1 LKLACLLLALIVA
14 PMTHAQGGIVTVGVF
29 LSECARDREP
39 CLAFVLGVI
48 EGARHQTRERLQAQP
63 YAFLLHGEPVCLPV
77 RWSSEDL
84 TSRVLEV
91 LQNEPATHRFSA
103 VSGVL
108 YALAAHSECQ
118 QT

>member
-1 LKLACLLLALIVA
+1 MISISA
-14 PMTHAQGGIVTVGVF
+14 HGQGGIVTVGAF
-29 LSECARDREP
+29 LAECSRDREP

-63 YAFLLHGEPVCLPV
+63 YAFLLHGEPVCLPI
-77 RWSSEDL
+77 RWSSEEI
-84 TSRVLEV
+84 TNRVLDV
-91 LQNEPATHRFSA
+91 LQKEPSTHRYSA

-108 YALAAHSECQ
+108 YALATHSECQ

>member
-1 LKLACLLLALIVA
+1 MRSLVAALTLMLSLCA
-14 PMTHAQGGIVTVGVF
+14 QGQGGIVTVGAF
-29 LSECARDREP
+29 LAECDRDREP

-63 YAFLLHGEPVCLPV
+63 YTFVLHGEPVCLPA
-77 RWSSEDL
+77 RWSSEEI
-84 TSRVLEV
+84 TTRVLDV
-91 LQNEPATHRFSA
+91 LQKEPATHRFSA

-108 YALAAHSECQ
+108 YALSTHSECQ

>member
-1 LKLACLLLALIVA
+1 MLLLSLSVQ
-14 PMTHAQGGIVTVGVF
+14 AQGGIVTVGAF
-29 LSECARDREP
+29 LAECNRDREP

-63 YAFLLHGEPVCLPV
+63 YAFVLHGEPVCLPV
-77 RWSSEDL
+77 RWSSEEI

-91 LQNEPATHRFSA
+91 LANDPATHRYSA

-108 YALAAHSECQ
+108 YALAGYSECQ